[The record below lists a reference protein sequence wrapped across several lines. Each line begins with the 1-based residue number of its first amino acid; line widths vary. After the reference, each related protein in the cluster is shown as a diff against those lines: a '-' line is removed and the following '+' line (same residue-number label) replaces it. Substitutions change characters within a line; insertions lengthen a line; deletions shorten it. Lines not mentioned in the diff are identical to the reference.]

1 MSGPPSKKAA
11 MSGPPSKSG
20 RRPRAAVG
28 LAGADLAVLEDE
40 LRAGVD
46 DGGPVGEDLLRPL
59 AVGAGLVVEG
69 AVGVHAAQ
77 GASWTGGG
85 GAAGPRWA
93 ASRPA
98 AGSGGRGRSW
108 WRSHA
113 RASCRTSPSRPA
125 RARSRRPWT
134 RRTAR

>member
-1 MSGPPSKKAA
+1 MGAMSGPPSKKAAMSGPPSKKAA

-46 DGGPVGEDLLRPL
+46 DGGPVGEGLLRPL
-59 AVGAGLVVEG
+59 AVGAGLVVEV

-77 GASWTGGG
+77 EHRGLAVAGRPGPGGQHLDQQQEAAVGAEVGGG
-85 GAAGPRWA
+85 
-93 ASRPA
+93 
-98 AGSGGRGRSW
+98 
-108 WRSHA
+108 
-113 RASCRTSPSRPA
+113 
-125 RARSRRPWT
+125 
-134 RRTAR
+134 